1 MVQLGNYKGSIV
13 ILKKSLLYFS
23 GLLGLA
29 FYCSGSIFIDRGNS
43 ETAKKS
49 LNSAREE
56 VVRDKVHICTSSCH
70 LVHHIYIYHVI
81 EIESRQQISTE

>member
-29 FYCSGSIFIDRGNS
+29 FYCSGSIFVDRGNP

-56 VVRDKVHICTSSCH
+56 VVRKKVHKSLSASY
-70 LVHHIYIYHVI
+70 LYNVI
-81 EIESRQQISTE
+81 ETE